1 MRYPSSKRLGFTLME
16 VLVAVVILGLVGVT
30 LVQTTQTTTS
40 QSRYL
45 ADKVIA
51 TWVASDRA
59 TAMRLAMRTGA
70 TVSLDKEKVEQG
82 NRSWRTSVRVIK
94 QTGLLDR
101 VEVDVVLPERSD
113 TSIYTLTTFL
123 PHTETDE

>member
-82 NRSWRTSVRVIK
+82 NRSWQTSVRVIK

-123 PHTETDE
+123 PHTEADE

>member
-123 PHTETDE
+123 PHTEADE